1 MMYTNKLDAAIHAA
15 AQSAMLKA
23 LGMQCRPLLHWWPDD
38 QEGDGKQ
45 WEPEVEVL
53 GETSQGLGCLPELC
67 KAIKRDP
74 LDTELGSI
82 ISCLQID
89 CEIGNDPENPDYD
102 QCRRLGLTDFSFYY
116 ENPSY
121 RKVFLSGL
129 VGLCLYRGLGNPN
142 ELSAAFDRQ
151 MRLDHDGLDTDDD
164 EGDKW
169 WSLDDIAQTA
179 QIIRDQMGTVI
190 AEAYRLHSLP
200 TVTNK
205 LATKWW
211 EANE

>member
-15 AQSAMLKA
+15 AQSATLKS
-23 LGMQCRPLLHWWPDD
+23 LGMQCRPLLHWWPDH
-38 QEGDGKQ
+38 QEGDDRR

-53 GETSQGLGCLPELC
+53 GTTSKGLACMPELC
-67 KAIKRDP
+67 KAMKREP
-74 LDTELGSI
+74 LNTEISVI
-82 ISCLQID
+82 IIGLQID
-89 CEIGNDPENPDYD
+89 CEIGNDPENPDYELSR
-102 QCRRLGLTDFSFYY
+102 QLGLTDFSFYY

-121 RKVFLSGL
+121 RKAFLSGY

-142 ELSAAFDRQ
+142 EISAAFDRL
-151 MRLDHDGLDTDDD
+151 MRLDHEGFDTSDDD
-164 EGDKW
+164 GDKW

-179 QIIRDQMGTVI
+179 QIIRDQMGAVI

-200 TVTNK
+200 TVTHK

-211 EANE
+211 ANE